1 MSLAI
6 LRKALSC
13 RDFNLLAFSMFLKR
27 WVTSLIANIDSTMI
41 RGLNMV
47 LRVVRDLTVMSIAQ
61 PMS

>member
-13 RDFNLLAFSMFLKR
+13 RDLNLLAFSMFLKR
-27 WVTSLIANIDSTMI
+27 WVTSLIANIDPTMI

-47 LRVVRDLTVMSIAQ
+47 LHVVGDSTIMSIPQ